1 MSQINYAAYQEVL
14 ASLKNKTRKLLV
26 TTENQDLAS
35 KLDAEL
41 DSADDRKKLTIAFVG
56 QYNSGKSTIISAMTG
71 NKHIKIDGNVATDTV
86 SKYDWHD
93 IILMDTPGILA
104 GKVETHDEATKE
116 ALKESDLIFY
126 VLTSQLFDDVI
137 FNNFID
143 LAYNQHLADKMFIVI
158 NKMGMES
165 GEFDQLVKNYTISL
179 QKTFS
184 ERGYSVDEFPIAF
197 IDANDYM
204 DGVKENDDEF
214 IKLSHFERFIDMLNT
229 FVSQKGLIKK
239 QFDTPVRI
247 LHSYLKDIEVSAV
260 DKTLCDFYNQFEQK
274 LTSSQKEIK
283 RDVRQILDTYNASSM
298 NEVINLS
305 NEIGVENI
313 GESEWNQKQV
323 NLDNNLKKMIADTS
337 TEIETA
343 INKVYERLLEEM
355 SEFSEKDALVQYADS
370 IDDKINSPSISIEEK
385 KSLTKQKNSLELLR
399 KGGERVSGMAPGV
412 GDLLGGISGASGSQL
427 HQIVLDV
434 GHFFGKSFKPWQ
446 AVRWASNIAKFAKF
460 GIPVLTAG
468 IDIWMQCREDKKE
481 NERLQQIKAAKSQ
494 FVTAYQSEINK
505 VNKQFEQCLNT
516 ILENYANKRNEI
528 NQSKDELIAT
538 SNRNEQLKQSIRQ
551 LEGEYVDFIEIING
565 EEIVRKA

>member
-126 VLTSQLFDDVI
+126 VLTSHLFDDVI

-229 FVSQKGLIKK
+229 FVSQNGLIKK

-343 INKVYERLLEEM
+343 INKVYEILLEEM

-551 LEGEYVDFIEIING
+551 LEGEYVDFIEIINV

>member
-56 QYNSGKSTIISAMTG
+56 QYNSGKSTIISAMTC

-126 VLTSQLFDDVI
+126 VLTSHLFDDVI

-214 IKLSHFERFIDMLNT
+214 IKLSHVDLFIDMLNT

-323 NLDNNLKKMIADTS
+323 NLDNNLKKMIADT
-337 TEIETA
+337 
-343 INKVYERLLEEM
+343 
-355 SEFSEKDALVQYADS
+355 
-370 IDDKINSPSISIEEK
+370 
-385 KSLTKQKNSLELLR
+385 
-399 KGGERVSGMAPGV
+399 
-412 GDLLGGISGASGSQL
+412 
-427 HQIVLDV
+427 
-434 GHFFGKSFKPWQ
+434 
-446 AVRWASNIAKFAKF
+446 
-460 GIPVLTAG
+460 
-468 IDIWMQCREDKKE
+468 
-481 NERLQQIKAAKSQ
+481 
-494 FVTAYQSEINK
+494 
-505 VNKQFEQCLNT
+505 
-516 ILENYANKRNEI
+516 
-528 NQSKDELIAT
+528 
-538 SNRNEQLKQSIRQ
+538 
-551 LEGEYVDFIEIING
+551 
-565 EEIVRKA
+565 